1 MTAKKLI
8 TALSL
13 TTCLSLALAGC
24 GDSRSGGG
32 GPAAGGPASR
42 GGSMTADGVFRVHA
56 DGCPADAKE
65 PLPASAPIKVG
76 VSMAL
81 SGPLAAVGG
90 PNIDGLRAV
99 FAAANAEGGI
109 DGHPI
114 ELIVKDDAYDAA
126 RATANAQAFTGQD
139 KVFATLLQISNASIA
154 ATRPI
159 YEAACVPQLG
169 AISQHKET
177 ADPENHAWTT
187 VTIPPAITEAEAA
200 AEYLAKERPGGK
212 VMEFRQQVTL
222 GEDWAKTFPD
232 AARRRGL
239 ELLEVQHIAP
249 AETTLDAPAAKLTAS
264 GADAVMA
271 EVQGPMCVALLQSL
285 AKAGFTGKVVLTS
298 ACNGAE
304 QFMRPLGK
312 AADGVAALFF
322 QKDPSTPSAR
332 TDPGMQRYFDDLARY
347 QPKADP
353 TVTMTLNGYE
363 AGNLLV
369 HNLRDAAR
377 LEGGLTRVNLM
388 NAAWNARV
396 ERTTFLQPKQ
406 SMNGPKDPYIINDV
420 TVQTYDAATGDWRP
434 TGVVF
439 TYDGR

>member
-1 MTAKKLI
+1 MTAKRMIK
-8 TALSL
+8 ALSL
-13 TTCLSLALAGC
+13 AACLSLALTAC
-24 GDSRSGGG
+24 GNSRAGGG
-32 GPAAGGPASR
+32 GSAADGSASR
-42 GGSMTADGVFRVHA
+42 GGSMTADGTFRVNA

-65 PLPASAPIKVG
+65 PLPDGAPIKVG

-81 SGPLAAVGG
+81 SGPLAAVGA

-99 FAAANAEGGI
+99 FAAANEQGGI
-109 DGHPI
+109 DGHKI
-114 ELIVKDDAYDAA
+114 ELVVKDDAYDAA
-126 RATANAQAFTGQD
+126 RATANAQAFTGQE
-139 KVFATLLQISNASIA
+139 KVFANLLQISNASIA

-159 YEAACVPQLG
+159 YEQACVPQLG
-169 AISQHKET
+169 TISQHKE
-177 ADPENHAWTT
+177 ASDPERHAWTT

-200 AEYLAKERPGGK
+200 AEYLAKEKPGGK
-212 VMEFRQQVTL
+212 IMEFRQQVTL

-232 AARRRGL
+232 AATKRGL
-239 ELLEVQHIAP
+239 QLLEVQHIAP
-249 AETTLDAPAAKLTAS
+249 TETNLDAPAAKLTAS

-271 EVQGPMCVALLQSL
+271 EVQGPLCVTLLQSL

-298 ACNGAE
+298 ACNGAK
-304 QFMRPLGK
+304 QFMAPLGK

-332 TDPGMQRYFDDLARY
+332 TDPGMKQYFDDLAKH

-369 HNLRDAAR
+369 HGLRAAAK

-388 NAAWNARV
+388 NAAWNIQV

-420 TVQTYDAATGDWRP
+420 TVQTYDADSGNWEP
-434 TGVVF
+434 SGVVF
-439 TYDGR
+439 TYSGQ

>member
-8 TALSL
+8 RAVSL
-13 TTCLSLALAGC
+13 ATCLVLALAGC
-24 GDSRSGGG
+24 GHSRAGGDA
-32 GPAAGGPASR
+32 AAGGGAAPR
-42 GGSMTADGVFRVHA
+42 GGTMGADGVFRVNA
-56 DGCPADAKE
+56 DGCPADASQ
-65 PLPASAPIKVG
+65 PLPDGAPIKVG

-81 SGPLAAVGG
+81 SGPLAAVGA

-114 ELIVKDDAYDAA
+114 ELVVKDDGYDPA
-126 RATANAQAFTGQD
+126 RATANAQAFTGQE
-139 KVFATLLQISNASIA
+139 KVFATLLQISNASIV

-169 AISQHKET
+169 TISQHREA
-177 ADPENHAWTT
+177 ADPERHAWTT
-187 VTIPPAITEAEAA
+187 VTIPPAVTEAEAA
-200 AEYLAKERPGGK
+200 AEYLAKMHPNGT

-222 GEDWAKTFPD
+222 GEDWAAVFPP
-232 AARRRGL
+232 AAQRRGL
-239 ELLEVQHIAP
+239 RLLEVQHIAP
-249 AETTLDAPAAKLTAS
+249 TETNLDAPAAKLTAS

-271 EVQGPMCVALLQSL
+271 EVQGPMCVSMLQSL
-285 AKAGFTGKVVLTS
+285 AKAGFTGTVVLTS
-298 ACNGAE
+298 ACNGAK
-304 QFMRPLGK
+304 QFLQPFGK
-312 AADGVAALFF
+312 SADGVAALFF

-332 TDPGMQRYFDDLARY
+332 SDPGMKRYFDDLAKY

-369 HNLRDAAR
+369 HHLRDAAR
-377 LEGGLTRVNLM
+377 MEGGLTRVNLM
-388 NAAWNARV
+388 NAAWNAEV

-420 TVQTYDAATGDWRP
+420 TVQTYDAAANDWRP
-434 TGVVF
+434 TGVGY
-439 TYDGR
+439 TYRVE